1 MRRVKSK
8 CSQLIPSLSSA
19 LRRLKRDTTKLTPA
33 DMLALV
39 ALVEAGERAR
49 KESDVDSG
57 ISVPLS
63 DGEEMDYVP
72 SGSWLDA
79 PVALPATSPVQQQQ
93 QAQPALIDYYGIPVE
108 AQVVPKYEYLQ
119 RPQKYIGGNSREYAE
134 ENFDLHIIYVCV
146 FLLLLLQASDPR
158 SVSWSPRRSVP
169 SARASSS
176 TNQLVNV
183 DRAIL
188 VKSSTK

>member
-1 MRRVKSK
+1 MATEREKMRRVKRK
-8 CSQLIPSLSSA
+8 CSRLIPSFSSA
-19 LRRLKRDTTKLTPA
+19 LRSLKRDTTKLTPA

-79 PVALPATSPVQQQQ
+79 PVALPATSAVQQQQQQ
-93 QAQPALIDYYGIPVE
+93 QAQPSLIDYYGIPVE

-119 RPQKYIGGNSREYAE
+119 RPQKYIGSNSRE
-134 ENFDLHIIYVCV
+134 
-146 FLLLLLQASDPR
+146 
-158 SVSWSPRRSVP
+158 
-169 SARASSS
+169 
-176 TNQLVNV
+176 
-183 DRAIL
+183 
-188 VKSSTK
+188 

>member
-1 MRRVKSK
+1 MATEREKMRRVKSK
-8 CSQLIPSLSSA
+8 CSRLIPSFSSA
-19 LRRLKRDTTKLTPA
+19 LRSLKRDTTKLTPA

-79 PVALPATSPVQQQQ
+79 PVALPATAAVQQQQQQ
-93 QAQPALIDYYGIPVE
+93 QAQPSLIDYYGIPVE

-119 RPQKYIGGNSREYAE
+119 RPQKYIGSNSRE
-134 ENFDLHIIYVCV
+134 
-146 FLLLLLQASDPR
+146 
-158 SVSWSPRRSVP
+158 
-169 SARASSS
+169 
-176 TNQLVNV
+176 
-183 DRAIL
+183 
-188 VKSSTK
+188 

>member
-1 MRRVKSK
+1 MATDREKMRRVKRK
-8 CSQLIPSLSSA
+8 CSRLIPSFSSA
-19 LRRLKRDTTKLTPA
+19 LRSLKRDTTKLTPA

-79 PVALPATSPVQQQQ
+79 PMALPATSAVQQPQQ
-93 QAQPALIDYYGIPVE
+93 QPAQPSLIDYYGIPVE

-119 RPQKYIGGNSREYAE
+119 RPQKYIGSNSRE
-134 ENFDLHIIYVCV
+134 
-146 FLLLLLQASDPR
+146 
-158 SVSWSPRRSVP
+158 
-169 SARASSS
+169 
-176 TNQLVNV
+176 
-183 DRAIL
+183 
-188 VKSSTK
+188 

>member
-1 MRRVKSK
+1 MATEREKMRRVKRK
-8 CSQLIPSLSSA
+8 CSRLIPSFSSA
-19 LRRLKRDTTKLTPA
+19 LRSLKRDTTKLTPA

-79 PVALPATSPVQQQQ
+79 PVALPATSAVQQPQQQ
-93 QAQPALIDYYGIPVE
+93 QAQPSLIDYYGIPVE

-119 RPQKYIGGNSREYAE
+119 RPQKYIGSNSRE
-134 ENFDLHIIYVCV
+134 
-146 FLLLLLQASDPR
+146 
-158 SVSWSPRRSVP
+158 
-169 SARASSS
+169 
-176 TNQLVNV
+176 
-183 DRAIL
+183 
-188 VKSSTK
+188 

>member
-1 MRRVKSK
+1 MRRLKSK
-8 CSQLIPSLSSA
+8 CSLLIPSLSSA
-19 LRRLKRDTTKLTPA
+19 LRSLKRDTTKLTPA

-93 QAQPALIDYYGIPVE
+93 QQQQQAQPALIDYYGIPVE

-134 ENFDLHIIYVCV
+134 ESFNLHI
-146 FLLLLLQASDPR
+146 R
-158 SVSWSPRRSVP
+158 
-169 SARASSS
+169 
-176 TNQLVNV
+176 
-183 DRAIL
+183 
-188 VKSSTK
+188 

>member
-1 MRRVKSK
+1 MATEREKMRRVKRK
-8 CSQLIPSLSSA
+8 CSRLIPSLSSA
-19 LRRLKRDTTKLTPA
+19 LRSLKRDTTKLTPA

-79 PVALPATSPVQQQQ
+79 PVALPATSAVQQQQ
-93 QAQPALIDYYGIPVE
+93 QQQTQPSLIDYYGIPVE

-119 RPQKYIGGNSREYAE
+119 RPQKYIGSNSRE
-134 ENFDLHIIYVCV
+134 
-146 FLLLLLQASDPR
+146 
-158 SVSWSPRRSVP
+158 
-169 SARASSS
+169 
-176 TNQLVNV
+176 
-183 DRAIL
+183 
-188 VKSSTK
+188 

>member
-1 MRRVKSK
+1 MATEREKMRRVKRK
-8 CSQLIPSLSSA
+8 CSRLIPSFSSA
-19 LRRLKRDTTKLTPA
+19 LRSLKRDTTKLTPA

-79 PVALPATSPVQQQQ
+79 PVALPATSAVQQPQQQQ
-93 QAQPALIDYYGIPVE
+93 PQPSLIDYYGIPVE

-119 RPQKYIGGNSREYAE
+119 RPQKYIGSNSRE
-134 ENFDLHIIYVCV
+134 
-146 FLLLLLQASDPR
+146 
-158 SVSWSPRRSVP
+158 
-169 SARASSS
+169 
-176 TNQLVNV
+176 
-183 DRAIL
+183 
-188 VKSSTK
+188 